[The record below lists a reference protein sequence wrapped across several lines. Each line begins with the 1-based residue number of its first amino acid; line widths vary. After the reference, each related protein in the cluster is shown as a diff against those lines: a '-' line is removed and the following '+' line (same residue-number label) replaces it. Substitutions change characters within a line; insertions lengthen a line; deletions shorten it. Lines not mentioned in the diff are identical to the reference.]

1 MIKFK
6 TFLEQSI
13 DEDAELNARQATET
27 ERLRDQQK
35 RQKETLKRRHDAQDT
50 QAKQERERESQQ

>member
-6 TFLEQSI
+6 AFLEQSI

-50 QAKQERERESQQ
+50 QAKQERERESQR